1 VKTQK
6 SYAGTFSEKLFGI
19 LILILFVSAACK
31 KSNSNNSNTGTN
43 NGGEATASFVIDG
56 DIYKNQQFTID
67 GVGNIRENGATY
79 NSKWKYTS
87 VVVGDRPEE
96 GVDNKNRLG
105 IYIDGNQTG
114 KQTSGKPF
122 ADRDG
127 VQNFVNFQLDLT
139 NQDGEQITYGYDQA
153 GETETQ
159 TPGSITI
166 TKYENVNGTVE
177 GDFEGTLM
185 NVINGELVHITKGH
199 FKVQRTADA
208 H

>member
-1 VKTQK
+1 MKTQK
-6 SYAGTFSEKLFGI
+6 SHSDILSGKFFG
-19 LILILFVSAACK
+19 LILLIIFASSACK
-31 KSNSNNSNTGTN
+31 KSNNNNSDTGAN

-56 DIYKNQQFTID
+56 DIYENQQITIN

-79 NSKWKYTS
+79 SSKWKYTS
-87 VVVGDRPEE
+87 AVVGDRPKE

-114 KQTSGKPF
+114 TQTSGKPF

-127 VQNFVNFQLDLT
+127 VQDFVNFQLDLT
-139 NQDGEQITYGYDQA
+139 NPDGEQITYGYDQT
-153 GETETQ
+153 GEAETQ

-166 TKYENVNGTVE
+166 TKYEDVNGTVE
-177 GDFEGTLM
+177 GNFEGTLM

-199 FKVQRTADA
+199 FKMQRNADA